1 MKRREFIALVSGA
14 AAWPLALPLT
24 ARAQQSRK
32 LRRIGY
38 LYGGT
43 EAANQDHI
51 DAFKAGMRDLGH
63 IEGRD
68 FVFEAR
74 FADGHFERL
83 ASLAKEL
90 LALQPDVLFVA
101 TTPANLAAKAAT
113 STTPIVMVG
122 VADPIGAGLISNL
135 ARPGGNITGITNV
148 VAELTGKRLE
158 ILKEIVP
165 TASKIAVMANP
176 DDPNMPLQMRNA
188 EPAARS
194 LQVQLEP
201 VLAIRSASDLATV
214 FESAKRAHADAAL
227 RMVDPLESA
236 LRQRTVVL
244 AAQYR
249 LPIIYPFRGSAEA
262 GGLASYGTNLA
273 DQYRQAAT
281 FVHKILNG
289 AKPADLPVEQ
299 PTKFEFVINLKTA
312 KSLGLNIPPSLL
324 ATADKV
330 IE

>member
-1 MKRREFIALVSGA
+1 MRRREFIGLLGGA
-14 AAWPLALPLT
+14 AALWPLA
-24 ARAQQSRK
+24 ARAQQSAK
-32 LRRIGY
+32 PHRIGY
-38 LYGGT
+38 LHGGT
-43 EAANQDHI
+43 EAGDRGFL
-51 DAFKAGMRDLGH
+51 DEFKAGMRDLGH
-63 IEGRD
+63 IEGHD
-68 FVFEAR
+68 FVLDTR

-83 ASLAKEL
+83 PSLAKEL
-90 LALQPDVLFVA
+90 LSLNPDVLFVV

-122 VADPIGAGLISNL
+122 VADPIGAGLIPNL

-176 DDPNMPLQMRNA
+176 GDPNMPLQMRNA
-188 EPAARS
+188 EPVAKS
-194 LQVQLEP
+194 LHVQLEP
-201 VLAIRSASDLATV
+201 VLAIRNEDDLPSV
-214 FESAKRAHADAAL
+214 FEAAKRANADAAL

-236 LRQRTVVL
+236 LRKQTAAL

-262 GGLASYGTNLA
+262 GGLASYGTNLGN
-273 DQYRQAAT
+273 QFRQAAT

-289 AKPADLPVEQ
+289 TKPADLPVEQ

-312 KSLGLNIPPSLL
+312 KALGLIIPSSLL
-324 ATADKV
+324 ATADEV

>member
-1 MKRREFIALVSGA
+1 MKRREFLGALGGATLWPIA
-14 AAWPLALPLT
+14 
-24 ARAQQSRK
+24 ARAQQPTK
-32 LRRIGY
+32 PHRIGF
-38 LYGGT
+38 LSGGT
-43 EAANQDHI
+43 EAASKDHI
-51 DAFKAGMRDLGH
+51 AEFKAGMRDLGH
-63 IEGRD
+63 VEGQD
-68 FVFEAR
+68 FAFDTR

-83 ASLAKEL
+83 PSLAKEL
-90 LALQPDVLFVA
+90 LALNPDVLFVA

-113 STTPIVMVG
+113 LTTPIVMVG
-122 VADPIGAGLISNL
+122 VADPIGAGLIPNL
-135 ARPGGNITGITNV
+135 ARPGGNIAGITNV

-176 DDPNMPLQMRNA
+176 GDPNMPLQMRNA
-188 EPAARS
+188 EPVAKS
-194 LQVQLEP
+194 LRVQLEP
-201 VLAIRSASDLATV
+201 VLAIRSADDLPSV
-214 FESAKRAHADAAL
+214 FETAERAHADAAL
-227 RMVDPLESA
+227 RMVDPLEGV
-236 LRQRTVVL
+236 LRKQTVAL

-262 GGLASYGTNLA
+262 GGLASYGTNLGN
-273 DQYRQAAT
+273 QYRQAAT

-312 KSLGLNIPPSLL
+312 QSLGLAIPPSLL
-324 ATADKV
+324 ATADEV